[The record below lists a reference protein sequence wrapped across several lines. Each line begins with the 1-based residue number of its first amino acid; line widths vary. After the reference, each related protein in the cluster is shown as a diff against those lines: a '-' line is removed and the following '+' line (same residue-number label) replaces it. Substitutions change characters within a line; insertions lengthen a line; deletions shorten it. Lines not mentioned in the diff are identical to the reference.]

1 MHLGFKY
8 IFFFPFSFFLS
19 MCPGHEPGIG
29 TEQKPS
35 WDKQGVVLSL
45 TDMRQAPPTRC
56 HSTQIRDSSELV
68 LGQRDLTLDTRK
80 NGSLLD
86 GRGLLKTI
94 GIYATEEWLW
104 EVHVIKAVDNLI
116 PVTLQ
121 EAKESR
127 EMGLCSCIRANKPLY
142 LHWHLRTHNLS
153 LTQGSQL
160 VGSTQPGKPP

>member
-1 MHLGFKY
+1 
-8 IFFFPFSFFLS
+8 
-19 MCPGHEPGIG
+19 MCPGHEPGMG
-29 TEQKPS
+29 TVQKPS

-94 GIYATEEWLW
+94 GIYATEE
-104 EVHVIKAVDNLI
+104 
-116 PVTLQ
+116 
-121 EAKESR
+121 
-127 EMGLCSCIRANKPLY
+127 
-142 LHWHLRTHNLS
+142 
-153 LTQGSQL
+153 
-160 VGSTQPGKPP
+160 